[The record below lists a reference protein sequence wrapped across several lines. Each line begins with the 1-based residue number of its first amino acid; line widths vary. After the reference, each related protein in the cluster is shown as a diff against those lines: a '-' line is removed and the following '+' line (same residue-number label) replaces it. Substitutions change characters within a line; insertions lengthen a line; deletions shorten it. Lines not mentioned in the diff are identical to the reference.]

1 MHTKRSPNMTVR
13 VTQFSFCLTSSFWI
27 IFLNK
32 TPLNMIRVSGIKAGQ
47 SSSNSGR
54 HLSAQ
59 GTDPTSF
66 LKLLQ
71 LAAISRTLTC
81 LLQPWSL
88 AWSLTFANLRLASSP
103 SPSHGDFF
111 PCFWLPLGPSWMQR
125 GHGVPPGGSLFW
137 AEFYSG
143 KVGTGFHYEFLCQ
156 LLCFSHPQC
165 YHPRP
170 DFNPLSLTF

>member
-1 MHTKRSPNMTVR
+1 
-13 VTQFSFCLTSSFWI
+13 
-27 IFLNK
+27 
-32 TPLNMIRVSGIKAGQ
+32 MIRVSGIKAGQ

-111 PCFWLPLGPSWMQR
+111 PVSGYPWDHLGCKEVTEFHLEEVCFEQ
-125 GHGVPPGGSLFW
+125 
-137 AEFYSG
+137 FYSG
-143 KVGTGFHYEFLCQ
+143 KVGTGL
-156 LLCFSHPQC
+156 FSSPV
-165 YHPRP
+165 
-170 DFNPLSLTF
+170 LSSKARF